1 MSIVILEPKKAHLLV
16 PHYFPEFAQVHVH
29 WIGDAIQQSHPLPP
43 SSPPALSLS
52 QHQGLFQQV
61 SFLHQVTKVL
71 EPLLQLHFLPL
82 EWYHLHI
89 WDYWYF
95 SQQSWFQ
102 LVLHPAQHFAGC
114 TLHIW
119 VHMHIWVWASSR
131 SWWWTGKPG
140 VLQSMGLQRVGH
152 NWVTELNW
160 TLHIS

>member
-1 MSIVILEPKKAHLLV
+1 MDCSTLGLPVHHHLLELV
-16 PHYFPEFAQVHVH
+16 QSHVH
-29 WIGDAIQQSHPLPP
+29 WVSDVIQP
-43 SSPPALSLS
+43 SYSLSSPSPPAFNLA
-52 QHQGLFQQV
+52 QHRGLLQWV
-61 SFLHQVTKVL
+61 SSSHQVAKVL
-71 EPLLQLHFLPL
+71 ELLLQLHFLPL

-89 WDYWYF
+89 WDYCYF
-95 SQQSWFQ
+95 SLESWFQ
-102 LVLHPAQHFAGC
+102 LVLHPAQHFTGC

-140 VLQSMGLQRVGH
+140 VLQSMGSQRVGH